1 MNERRVMGLDVG
13 SRRIGVA
20 LSDPTQLLASPL
32 QTIQAIPPERALAE
46 IARLVEQ
53 HDVERLVVGLP
64 LTLSGEIGP
73 QAKQVQAFID
83 TLQAHLTIPIDVYDE
98 RLTTAEAE
106 RLLIEAGLKPAK
118 RKEQIDQVA
127 AMLILQD
134 FLNSRR
140 NDR

>member
-20 LSDPTQLLASPL
+20 LSDPTQLLASPFG
-32 QTIQAIPPERALAE
+32 TVQATPPERAINE
-46 IARLVEQ
+46 IVRLVEQ
-53 HDVERLVVGLP
+53 YHVERLVVGLP

-83 TLQAHLTIPIDVYDE
+83 TLQARLTIPIEVYDE

-106 RLLIEAGLKPAK
+106 RLLIEAGLKAAK

-140 NDR
+140 YER